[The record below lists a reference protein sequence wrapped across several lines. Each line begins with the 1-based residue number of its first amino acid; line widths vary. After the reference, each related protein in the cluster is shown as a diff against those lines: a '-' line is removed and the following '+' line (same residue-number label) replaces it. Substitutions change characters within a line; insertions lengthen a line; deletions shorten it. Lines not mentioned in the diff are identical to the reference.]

1 MSQKNPQVYYVGHV
15 FSGCYYVRC
24 LLPLIYGGW
33 DGERTSIND
42 QRKLPQQIMQG
53 VQASDIVVHHRPIE
67 KVASDF
73 WKGLKQSGKKIVFD
87 NDDTYL
93 PDSGVPTK
101 MLGDWT
107 DSMLTEFQDTLK
119 FFLGEADLVT
129 CTTEFLAEEY
139 RQYTDPKKVV
149 VLPNCVDPTDW
160 DEPLRHDN
168 NVVRI
173 GLFGSAMANEDYVHI
188 LPILEE
194 LSKRDDIQL
203 VMFGHPDNNV
213 EDNNKRFYE
222 EDYKRLSAL
231 NPEWHYY
238 VPFSQYF
245 EKLNS
250 LRLDIALIPRH
261 DSYFNR
267 AKSNLKFLE
276 ASMLEIPV
284 IAQGFEDGKSPYQ
297 VNPEDK
303 NNLLLAFDE
312 QDWREKIEY
321 LVNDKKARR
330 ELGAKARKYVEEKY
344 SIQNNISKWEDAYKS
359 LYAE

>member
-42 QRKLPQQIMQG
+42 IRKNPQQIMAG
-53 VQASDIVVHHRPIE
+53 IQATDIVVHHRPIE

-73 WKGLKQSGKKIVFD
+73 WKGLKQSGKKVVFD
-87 NDDTYL
+87 NDDTYV

-107 DSMLTEFQDTLK
+107 DSMLVEFQDTLK
-119 FFLGEADLVT
+119 YFLGEADLVT
-129 CTTEFLAEEY
+129 CTTEFLAKEY
-139 RQYTDPKKVV
+139 RQYTDKVV
-149 VLPNCVDPTDW
+149 VLPNCVDPMDW
-160 DEPLRHDN
+160 PEPLRHDN
-168 NVVRI
+168 DVVRI
-173 GLFGSAMANEDYVHI
+173 GLFGSAVANQDYEQV
-188 LPILEE
+188 LPVLKE
-194 LSKRDDIQL
+194 LKDRDDVQI
-203 VMFGHPDNNV
+203 VMFGHPNHDV
-213 EDNNKRFYE
+213 EDNNKRFY
-222 EDYKRLSAL
+222 DDDFKVLSQL

-245 EKLNS
+245 DKLNS
-250 LRLDIALIPRH
+250 LRLDMALIPRH

-284 IAQGFEDGKSPYQ
+284 IAQGFEDGLSPYQ

-303 NNLLLAFDE
+303 NNLLLAFTE
-312 QDWREKIEY
+312 EDWRTHINTLIADKKLRREIG
-321 LVNDKKARR
+321 KKAR
-330 ELGAKARKYVEEKY
+330 EYVEDRY

-359 LYAE
+359 LYAN